1 METESSPWG
10 FPENMKSTL
19 QCSICIF
26 PGDRWPVMPEIL
38 ILQLYHGITTLPTV
52 CKGIHFL
59 PLVGSLLWERL
70 WNHFGSQQNMK
81 RKGNIFKAANVK
93 SLEHLLA
100 GQWVKK
106 TQMEKSQ
113 SVYALVWSPMFSP
126 VFFFLFSN
134 PPQRSALRIHTCSAT
149 MIHII
154 TTCGDDSNQK
164 VKGAQQ
170 IIWRALTAREIFTEY
185 SCGRASK
192 NTLYRLQFWEDRH
205 ASLSAAGP

>member
-1 METESSPWG
+1 MTFIYQLKTVCSFKVRTFVSRHFNFWNMDIASLIYTEEGYSWG

-126 VFFFLFSN
+126 VFFSSFQTLHSVV
-134 PPQRSALRIHTCSAT
+134 PWGSTHAVPL
-149 MIHII
+149 
-154 TTCGDDSNQK
+154 
-164 VKGAQQ
+164 
-170 IIWRALTAREIFTEY
+170 WFT
-185 SCGRASK
+185 
-192 NTLYRLQFWEDRH
+192 L
-205 ASLSAAGP
+205 

>member
-1 METESSPWG
+1 MDIASLIYTEEQVTAWLSIETECSPWG

-19 QCSICIF
+19 HCSICIF
-26 PGDRWPVMPEIL
+26 PGDRWSVMPEIL

-81 RKGNIFKAANVK
+81 RKGNIFKATNVK

-126 VFFFLFSN
+126 VFFSSFQTLHSVV
-134 PPQRSALRIHTCSAT
+134 PWGSTHAVPL
-149 MIHII
+149 
-154 TTCGDDSNQK
+154 
-164 VKGAQQ
+164 
-170 IIWRALTAREIFTEY
+170 WFT
-185 SCGRASK
+185 
-192 NTLYRLQFWEDRH
+192 L
-205 ASLSAAGP
+205 